1 MPFCDQM
8 FAFMINESA
17 NWDVVHLLQSITH
30 QIRQMSWL
38 SRRCRIAKAIYI
50 CFYETGHYCSS
61 SFQTTHL
68 FCKFNIRHDALVLIS
83 PYLRGPLKGLPI
95 LSDNVHLWYLNI
107 LACCYKSQLLN
118 PICTSHT
125 TTSATGHH
133 DIVHLHLLHPDGDPD
148 HPTNSGA
155 SNLHHDS
162 YFIIRFVRPASS
174 IYLLSIWRHNSVHLF
189 VTR

>member
-83 PYLRGPLKGLPI
+83 PYLRGPQKGLPI

-125 TTSATGHH
+125 TTSATGHPSWH
-133 DIVHLHLLHPDGDPD
+133 CSSPSSPSWWWSW
-148 HPTNSGA
+148 PTTPQTLEPFQSRT
-155 SNLHHDS
+155 SRKK
-162 YFIIRFVRPASS
+162 F
-174 IYLLSIWRHNSVHLF
+174 
-189 VTR
+189 